1 MNMPAILSHVKLWVK
16 VIIAKE
22 RKKIKFNTAIYI
34 MTASNFNNVYVI
46 HLNSN
51 LLLSVVTES
60 PNV

>member
-1 MNMPAILSHVKLWVK
+1 MNVPTILSHVKLGK

-22 RKKIKFNTAIYI
+22 RKKIKFNTAIDI
-34 MTASNFNNVYVI
+34 MTATNFNNVYVI